1 MSQFIENNN
10 MKNHF
15 NFCGLFIVL
24 LLLFETQLYAQKQEK
39 WEYIEVLG
47 QARLRNMTKLIAY
60 VDNGTGEM
68 MKASSWPAIQDE
80 AGKEIEFNSFAHI
93 CNYLGESRWEL
104 IIIKTD
110 NIAVFKRRQTLPK
123 E

>member
-1 MSQFIENNN
+1 METFGERLKKSR
-10 MKNHF
+10 KDKS
-15 NFCGLFIVL
+15 L
-24 LLLFETQLYAQKQEK
+24 LQTQLANLLGMEK
-39 WEYIEVLG
+39 HKEFKELFGPLLTSADDISQRETDFPLSE
-47 QARLRNMTKLIAY
+47 QPT
-60 VDNGTGEM
+60 DN
-68 MKASSWPAIQDE
+68 Q